1 MAASESVNPVDLLRE
16 QIEGASPDVL
26 QAMIKTFAQAV
37 MSAEADAICGAGYG
51 QRGQLAQRLPA
62 S

>member
-1 MAASESVNPVDLLRE
+1 MAASESANPVDLLRE
-16 QIEGASPDVL
+16 QIEDASPDVL

-51 QRGQLAQRLPA
+51 
-62 S
+62 